1 MRDRDLPQNDYAVPW
16 LLCNLGLVLARVIWG
31 VSIPRAATIGTSRVA
46 RQLVPL
52 VIGTCSSQSRGRAY
66 QDPMASSPACKA
78 AQGHHGV
85 AEAHRNGGVARHVI
99 WVSADEQNLRVRA
112 RERQIRDMA
121 RCESRILSELKCES

>member
-1 MRDRDLPQNDYAVPW
+1 MRDRDLPRNDYEVPW

-85 AEAHRNGGVARHVI
+85 AEAHRQGVRDDALAVPGPAHRGASRSVAANGRKACTVVI
-99 WVSADEQNLRVRA
+99 L
-112 RERQIRDMA
+112 
-121 RCESRILSELKCES
+121 ESWQPHCSS